1 MIRRLIILLLI
12 VGCEETLEP
21 EEKPD
26 KYGCTVIDA
35 CNFNSDANI
44 YDGSCTYAEEYYACN
59 GNCIVELD
67 CNEEC
72 GGDAVVDSCGV
83 CNGGGLDGYNC
94 GDLDVLQH
102 IIDENLTSYIAS
114 MDDNGNNKIEPLE
127 LGAQRW
133 EGGYLIEFSCNDLV
147 IYDFF
152 GEYLISYECKLSGE
166 LTEYIGNLSKLEHLY
181 LSHNNLTGQLPP
193 TIYNLS
199 SLTKLYLSNNY
210 LAGEIPNQICDLNL
224 IWDVFAIEDGEYAG
238 KDLHSDISNNQ
249 FCPPYPT
256 CIEDYMGEQDTSECE
271 YCIENPTDP
280 LCN

>member
-12 VGCEETLEP
+12 VGCFDEYSPIEQG
-21 EEKPD
+21 D
-26 KYGCTVIDA
+26 VYGCTDDTA
-35 CNFNSDANI
+35 CNFNANANI
-44 YDGSCTYAEEYYACN
+44 FDNTCDYAEENYDCD
-59 GNCIVELD
+59 GNCIAPLD

-72 GGDAVVDSCGV
+72 GGDAVVDNCGV
-83 CNGGGLDGYNC
+83 CDGLDGYNC
-94 GDLDVLQH
+94 EDLDVLQH
-102 IIDENLTSYIAS
+102 LIDENLTSYIAS
-114 MDDNGNNKIEPLE
+114 MDDNGNNEIEPLE
-127 LGAQRW
+127 LGEQRW
-133 EGGYLIEFSCNDLV
+133 EGGYLIEFSCIDLV
-147 IYDFF
+147 IYDSF
-152 GEYLISYECKLSGE
+152 GELLTSFECKLSGE

-224 IWDVFAIEDGEYAG
+224 IWDDGFAIEDGEYAG
-238 KDLHSDISNNQ
+238 KDLHSDISNNKL
-249 FCPPYPT
+249 CPPYPT

-280 LCN
+280 LCD